1 MARKNRIIIPC
12 RFAYLN
18 CWRPASVYGGQKY
31 SLLALIPKEDQETI
45 DAVRNVIN
53 YVREKSLD
61 KWGGRIPP
69 NLRDPLRNGDED
81 KPDNPIFRNCYY
93 LNAKSK
99 EAPQIVDC
107 NVQPITDQTEL
118 YSGCYGKVSLTF
130 YAYNCSG
137 NKGISVWLGNIQK
150 IKDGTPLTGRVV
162 ARDEFSPVSSEKYL
176 Q

>member
-1 MARKNRIIIPC
+1 MARKNRIIISC

-18 CWRPASVYGGQKY
+18 CWRPVSVYGGQKY
-31 SLLALIPKEDQETI
+31 SLLALIPKEDKETVEEI
-45 DAVRNVIN
+45 RNVID
-53 YVREKSLD
+53 YVKEKSVD
-61 KWGGRIPP
+61 KWGGRMLT
-69 NLRDPLRNGDED
+69 NFRNPLHDGDED

-99 EAPQIVDC
+99 EAPQIVDG

-137 NKGISVWLGNIQK
+137 NKGIGVWLGNIQK
-150 IKDGTPLTGRVV
+150 IKDGTPLAGRVS
-162 ARDEFSPVSSEKYL
+162 AGDEFTPVPSEDYL